1 MIIIDLDISTKRGR
15 GLSDLS
21 ELSILNNCIPPILRK
36 GSKIRPNE
44 SIPRPPTHCIKA
56 LHKRIGRSKLNI
68 SVIIVEP
75 VVVRPEV
82 ASNKASTK
90 LKFAEEVANG
100 IAHKMGNR
108 NHNIFT
114 TNIPNLGVI
123 FGWSPKQATTTKTQK
138 IAAIKPDQIK
148 DFPPSQPVS
157 TEVIQ
162 GINIKKEKNNPTY
175 ATISPADLTSFNSI
189 DKTYLNFVQNTII
202 DPLKKI

>member
-1 MIIIDLDISTKRGR
+1 MIVD
-15 GLSDLS
+15 
-21 ELSILNNCIPPILRK
+21 
-36 GSKIRPNE
+36 
-44 SIPRPPTHCIKA
+44 
-56 LHKRIGRSKLNI
+56 
-68 SVIIVEP
+68 P

-90 LKFAEEVANG
+90 FNSAEEVANG

-123 FGWSPKQATTTKTQK
+123 FGWSPKQAITTNTQK
-138 IAAIKPDQIK
+138 IAAIKLDQRK
-148 DFPPSQPVS
+148 DLPPSQPVS

-189 DKTYLNFVQNTII
+189 GKTYLNFIKNTII
-202 DPLKKI
+202 DVFKKIGGYAFFFFKMPYQENLLFMQMYL